1 MLRQWHLATAVIVL
15 AVISAGLWRIMP
27 RLQLRENLPTVYGV
41 PEPVEGRR
49 EALTI
54 MRLNQITATNSKELD
69 RLLIQVSPQ
78 VLPNVERSRGVLH
91 SLAEQ

>member
-1 MLRQWHLATAVIVL
+1 MLRRWHLGAAAIVL
-15 AVISAGLWRIMP
+15 AVVSVGLMRMISRVP
-27 RLQLRENLPTVYGV
+27 LRGNLPTVYSV
-41 PEPVEGRR
+41 PEPAEGRR

-54 MRLNQITATNSKELD
+54 KRLNQITATNSKELD